1 MKFPVGLLLLMPAM
15 ALAQGPFDGTWKSR
29 IDSFK
34 MSGKPDVFDVTQG
47 MYHCASCVPEIK
59 VKADGSDQ
67 SVSGHDYYDAVA
79 VRVQSPTAIEVMEK
93 RAGKMVNSTSYSVSD
108 GGASLTGKF

>member
-34 MSGKPDVFDVTQG
+34 MSGKPDVFDVTRA
-47 MYHCASCVPEIK
+47 CITVP
-59 VKADGSDQ
+59 A
-67 SVSGHDYYDAVA
+67 ACP
-79 VRVQSPTAIEVMEK
+79 R
-93 RAGKMVNSTSYSVSD
+93 
-108 GGASLTGKF
+108 